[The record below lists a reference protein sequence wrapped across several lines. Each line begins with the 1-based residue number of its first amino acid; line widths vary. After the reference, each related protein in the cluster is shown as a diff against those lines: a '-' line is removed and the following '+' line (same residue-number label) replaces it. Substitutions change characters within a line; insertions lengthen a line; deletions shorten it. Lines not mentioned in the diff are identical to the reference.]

1 MTSRPLTRRSKAVAL
16 VPLALLS
23 GVWTASLV
31 STSANAS
38 NASDKVGALPDGT
51 SVPTDAIEAPA
62 SVPVPGVIA
71 PAVPEGSA
79 DSVVSGASSNGIP
92 APALSAYQRGAQ
104 IINAADKSCNIPW
117 ELIAAIGRV
126 ESDHGRYNG
135 NTLTES
141 GVSKPGIFGIAL
153 NGKNGT
159 QAIQDTDGGQLDED
173 KVFDRAVGPMQFIPS
188 TWQVVKVDAD
198 GDDKRN
204 PQDMDDAALA
214 TAVYL
219 CSGKDNL
226 SNRKGQE
233 AAVYRYN
240 HSQDYVNLVLRI
252 MEAYSNGDYT
262 AVPSGAAGASSFSS
276 SSSYSTAI
284 DNSYKAAKVRKA
296 KQAKAAKQR
305 RLRSPTAPRA
315 PAAAARLR
323 PAPAPASP
331 APAAARAAR
340 HRQRLQPGR
349 RRRQGCRRR
358 RRRARSANVT
368 ESRRWRASSGGGT
381 CDPDA
386 PSPRPLG
393 CRGQGACA
401 SASAADSEPTPAS
414 QPASQLSRTSIET
427 PGPQDRGF
435 VVILKQSDDHRY
447 AMTPGDVIDRRPGS
461 QFDDVRRARS
471 RLAVLAE
478 HPRGVHRP
486 VAEDDVGAGAV
497 DRGEDLEH
505 RGVAVDPA
513 LGGGGLDHG
522 VLAGDVV
529 RRHRDVH
536 RSRGR
541 RRSRRGRTAPA

>member
-31 STSANAS
+31 SSSATAS
-38 NASDKVGALPDGT
+38 SASDKVGTLPDGT

-159 QAIQDTDGGQLDED
+159 QAVQDTDGGQLDQD

-198 GDDKRN
+198 GDNKRN

-262 AVPSGAAGASSFSS
+262 AVPSGAAGATSFSS

-284 DNSYKAAKVRKA
+284 DKSYKAAKVRHA

-305 RLRSPTAPRA
+305 RLAIANGTAG
-315 PAAAARLR
+315 
-323 PAPAPASP
+323 S
-331 APAAARAAR
+331 
-340 HRQRLQPGR
+340 G
-349 RRRQGCRRR
+349 
-358 RRRARSANVT
+358 
-368 ESRRWRASSGGGT
+368 SGGGV
-381 CDPDA
+381 
-386 PSPRPLG
+386 
-393 CRGQGACA
+393 
-401 SASAADSEPTPAS
+401 
-414 QPASQLSRTSIET
+414 TSGGT
-427 PGPQDRGF
+427 TGSGVPGTGGTGGTG
-435 VVILKQSDDHRY
+435 S
-447 AMTPGDVIDRRPGS
+447 TGGDVTKKLSDTVKGTVGDLTNSGS
-461 QFDDVRRARS
+461 S
-471 RLAVLAE
+471 
-478 HPRGVHRP
+478 GST
-486 VAEDDVGAGAV
+486 GGTTS
-497 DRGEDLEH
+497 
-505 RGVAVDPA
+505 
-513 LGGGGLDHG
+513 GGGGGGITDGGISPEEAKQKCLAQGISVLD
-522 VLAGDVV
+522 LQKLNACI
-529 RRHRDVH
+529 
-536 RSRGR
+536 
-541 RRSRRGRTAPA
+541 AALI